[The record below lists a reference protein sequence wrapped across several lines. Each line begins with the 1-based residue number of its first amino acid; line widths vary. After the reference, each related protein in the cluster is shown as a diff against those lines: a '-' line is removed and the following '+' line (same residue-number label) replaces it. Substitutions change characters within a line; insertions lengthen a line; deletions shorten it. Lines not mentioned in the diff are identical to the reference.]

1 MKDSI
6 GSMSLNSFL
15 EITSENT
22 TSYIL
27 AKLFDDINSVSVNV
41 NFSTKEII
49 YRN

>member
-22 TSYIL
+22 ISEIL

>member
-1 MKDSI
+1 
-6 GSMSLNSFL
+6 MSLNSFL

-22 TSYIL
+22 TSDIL